1 VVWEDGG
8 REAPSYPI
16 PVKPCPRR
24 SIQYRDRGSGSGPV
38 AEKGVLM
45 SKSMFPAVLV
55 VLLFLAPAAA
65 PAQDTA
71 KAEVFGGYSYLRAD
85 PSDMSLHGWNAAAT
99 VNISEWFGITGDFS
113 GHYGSPSVRGF
124 EIPYLDVNSH
134 TFMVGPK
141 VTWRA
146 ETVAPFAH
154 FLIGASRVSTSAFG
168 YGDSATA
175 LAAAIG
181 GGLDVR
187 LTPSLSLR
195 AVQVDYLMTRHDAGP
210 QIFFSGIDD
219 RQDNLRI
226 SAGLVFHF
234 GD

>member
-1 VVWEDGG
+1 
-8 REAPSYPI
+8 
-16 PVKPCPRR
+16 
-24 SIQYRDRGSGSGPV
+24 
-38 AEKGVLM
+38 
-45 SKSMFPAVLV
+45 MFPVFAVAV
-55 VLLFLAPAAA
+55 WMCLLPLAAT
-65 PAQDTA
+65 AQTEYPQ
-71 KAEVFGGYSYLRAD
+71 AEIFGGYSYLRAD
-85 PSDMSLHGWNAAAT
+85 PTDMNLHGWNAAVT
-99 VNISEWFGITGDFS
+99 VNLSEWFGVTGDFS

-124 EIPYLDVNSH
+124 EVPYLDVNSH

-141 VTWRA
+141 MTWRG

-154 FLIGASRVSTSAFG
+154 FLIGGSRVSTSAFG

-181 GGLDVR
+181 GGLDVK
-187 LTPSLSLR
+187 LSPSLSLR
-195 AVQVDYLMTRHDAGP
+195 AVQVDYLMTRHDTGP

-226 SAGLVFHF
+226 SAGVVFHF

>member
-1 VVWEDGG
+1 M
-8 REAPSYPI
+8 RKA
-16 PVKPCPRR
+16 
-24 SIQYRDRGSGSGPV
+24 
-38 AEKGVLM
+38 
-45 SKSMFPAVLV
+45 MFPAVLV
-55 VLLFLAPAAA
+55 IVMVLAPLAAS
-65 PAQDTA
+65 AQTDYPR
-71 KAEVFGGYSYLRAD
+71 AEIFGGYSYLRAD
-85 PSDMSLHGWNAAAT
+85 PSEMSLHGWNAAAT
-99 VNISEWFGITGDFS
+99 VNLSEWLGVTGDAS

-141 VTWRA
+141 LTWRA

-175 LAAAIG
+175 LAAAVG

-187 LTPSLSLR
+187 LGRSLSLR

-219 RQDNLRI
+219 RQNNLRV